1 MGISMIPGQDVAR
14 KRLIRLL
21 NRAAEVSETLNVR
34 IDDTGLQREL
44 KKLVVRLEEFIA
56 YSNQKR

>member
-1 MGISMIPGQDVAR
+1 MGISMIPGQDVAM